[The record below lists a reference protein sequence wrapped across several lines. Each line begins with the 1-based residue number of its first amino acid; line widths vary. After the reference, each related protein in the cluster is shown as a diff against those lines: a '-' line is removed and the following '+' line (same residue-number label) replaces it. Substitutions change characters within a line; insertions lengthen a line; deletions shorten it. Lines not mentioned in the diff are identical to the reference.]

1 MKWFGGRNVS
11 LIECL
16 TNHSY
21 GKADGIVLEAVGVT
35 SGSFPRHISVML
47 GGDCDLK
54 CVCCYAELGLIS
66 TWIGKQK
73 D

>member
-1 MKWFGGRNVS
+1 MS
-11 LIECL
+11 LTECL

-47 GGDCDLK
+47 GGGT
-54 CVCCYAELGLIS
+54 V
-66 TWIGKQK
+66 T
-73 D
+73 